1 MDLTVSRRLIMAK
14 KKAAKKTGM
23 GTGAKIDAGVNKLG
37 GKRPPVAKVAKP
49 GSKPKAGKPGVHK
62 GGSA

>member
-1 MDLTVSRRLIMAK
+1 MAK

-37 GKRPPVAKVAKP
+37 GKRPPVAKVGKP
-49 GSKPKAGKPGVHK
+49 AGKPKAGKPGVSK
-62 GGSA
+62 GGQ